1 MDSMFKMYM
10 DMSSTFAAME
20 VQRIQARNLSAATIF
35 DTLMRGHQ
43 DAGVAERMLVYTFAT
58 KVAGGDMKMED
69 AADQVLKILAAV

>member
-10 DMSSTFAAME
+10 DMSSTFATME

-69 AADQVLKILAAV
+69 AADQVLKILATV